1 MYTLNITKEL
11 IALNIYKLNIAKQL
25 TALNIYTLNIAKQL
39 TALNIYTLNIAKQLI
54 ALKNTSHTAILE
66 CDITIKLFCSK
77 LMIYNIQA
85 VI

>member
-1 MYTLNITKEL
+1 MYTLNITKQL

-25 TALNIYTLNIAKQL
+25 N
-39 TALNIYTLNIAKQLI
+39 ALNIYTLNIAKQLI
-54 ALKNTSHTAILE
+54 ALKNTSHTAISE
-66 CDITIKLFCSK
+66 CDVTIELFCSK